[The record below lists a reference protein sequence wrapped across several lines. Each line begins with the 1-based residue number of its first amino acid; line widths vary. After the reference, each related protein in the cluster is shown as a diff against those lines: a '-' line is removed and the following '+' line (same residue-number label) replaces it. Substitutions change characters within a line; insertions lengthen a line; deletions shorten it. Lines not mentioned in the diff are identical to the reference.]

1 MYNKLIKK
9 HYLYKLFTLS
19 LPKKN
24 RSNSVCF
31 FLCSYFI
38 KNTPYGNIKVFI
50 QEIYRVLGLW
60 LNTSSKKNILFICM
74 SKIFFINFISLNKK
88 QIDYINYN
96 DSLFFCKNKIS
107 FVVLYNVN
115 VNNKHVS
122 LFKEKKIPSIGF
134 IDFHGQPNLSDYTLL
149 LEAKSFS
156 SIFLFHFILKKIIL
170 IC

>member
-1 MYNKLIKK
+1 
-9 HYLYKLFTLS
+9 
-19 LPKKN
+19 
-24 RSNSVCF
+24 
-31 FLCSYFI
+31 
-38 KNTPYGNIKVFI
+38 
-50 QEIYRVLGLW
+50 
-60 LNTSSKKNILFICM
+60 M

-96 DSLFFCKNKIS
+96 DSLFFFKNKIS

-115 VNNKHVS
+115 VNNKQVS